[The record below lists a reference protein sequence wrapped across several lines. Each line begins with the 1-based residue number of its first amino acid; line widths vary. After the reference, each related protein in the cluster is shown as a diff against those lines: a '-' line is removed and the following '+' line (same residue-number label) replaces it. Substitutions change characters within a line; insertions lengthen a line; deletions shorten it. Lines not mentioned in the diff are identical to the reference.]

1 MIINIL
7 GYSVQIIRFLTLF
20 AVLVTLFSGCSGKKH
35 ELFYKN
41 TQRIYDTTA
50 FTGNNQYR
58 IKAYDRLSIIFFEY
72 PELSTKSKDL
82 SETDVGIEVHS
93 DGTITM
99 PLIGK
104 VLVKNLTKEMVV
116 DKLYQKY
123 SSYLEKPALRVE
135 VLNQK
140 IYVLGEVKN
149 PGAIELMKYRTLT
162 PLKAIAVRGGLK
174 DTAQREVIKVV
185 RGTKDRYRIIHIDL
199 TDMYSVNVN
208 NVHLLPD
215 DIVYVAHNN
224 VKDFNL
230 PLSGA
235 DASLSWIN
243 TMFSTLML
251 YQVFK

>member
-1 MIINIL
+1 
-7 GYSVQIIRFLTLF
+7 
-20 AVLVTLFSGCSGKKH
+20 LVTLIGGCSGKKH

-41 TQRIYDTTA
+41 TGQIRDYST
-50 FTGNNQYR
+50 FSGHQVNR
-58 IKAYDRLSIIFFEY
+58 IKQHDRLSIIFFEY

-82 SETDVGIEVHS
+82 SESDIGIEVHS
-93 DGTITM
+93 DGTIMM

-104 VLVKNLTKEMVV
+104 VKVAGLTKEMVV
-116 DKLYQKY
+116 NLLYKKY

-135 VLNQK
+135 ILNQR

-149 PGAIELMKYRTLT
+149 PGAIELMKYRNIT

-185 RGTKDRYRIIHIDL
+185 RGTRDNYRIIHIDL
-199 TDMYSVNVN
+199 TDMRSVYVN

-215 DIVYVAHNN
+215 DVIYVAHNK

-235 DASLSWIN
+235 NPSLSWIN
-243 TMFSTLML
+243 TLFSTLTL
-251 YQVFK
+251 YQAFK